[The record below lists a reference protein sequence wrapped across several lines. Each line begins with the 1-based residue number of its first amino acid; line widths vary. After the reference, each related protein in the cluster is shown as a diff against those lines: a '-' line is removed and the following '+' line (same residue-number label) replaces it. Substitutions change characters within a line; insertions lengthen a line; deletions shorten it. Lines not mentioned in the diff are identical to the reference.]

1 MVEKEDDPSDT
12 IMVMFPT
19 YDRIGLKEIKA

>member
-12 IMVMFPT
+12 IMVMFPK
-19 YDRIGLKEIKA
+19 YDRMGVKEIKS